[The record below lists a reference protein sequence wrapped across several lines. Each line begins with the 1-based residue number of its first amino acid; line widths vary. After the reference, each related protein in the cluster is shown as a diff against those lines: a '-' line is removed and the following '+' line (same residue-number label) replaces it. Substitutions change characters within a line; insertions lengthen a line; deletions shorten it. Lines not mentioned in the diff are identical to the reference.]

1 MACMALPC
9 SALPCSA
16 QSDRYELGKRLRRF
30 EVAWQTAETGRREA
44 STEPMQK
51 AVQSFFSLQF
61 AKAAAQLDAAYFA
74 VRNSAAP
81 TEIEQ
86 LVISHSLQVQP
97 VGVDTQSGSVKV
109 TLRPFTQSASPAKT
123 ETKSDTLAAAKV
135 TVKLIEGD
143 GAVRGSFVL
152 DWLEAAAGKELTF
165 SEVPEGDYTLQ
176 ASIEVQSE
184 RCLLPAVQVSFVSDL
199 NKRLEKIEGW
209 LKEQSQSRDKSD
221 VAETNRLT
229 VRNYAQTLRS
239 QVDARPL
246 ETDFPAAR
254 LLKLAED
261 LVSTPENA
269 PELFRHQAHESIWMT
284 LSHSRRSV
292 AVRVHMPA
300 QSTAV
305 KGEAK
310 KRPVLLAF
318 HGAGGSENMFF
329 ETYGAGRL
337 VELASQRGWIVV
349 APRHPLLG
357 MPLNYREM
365 IEVLSHYYPID
376 AGRVFLVGH
385 SMGAGEVVRQVS
397 LAPTAPQAA
406 VAIGGGGS
414 AKDVAATKSTP
425 WLVAAG
431 ELDFGRGGAKSL
443 AKRLQELGCEVEYRD
458 YPKVEHMVIVQA
470 ALDEVFAFL
479 DKR

>member
-30 EVAWQTAETGRREA
+30 EVAWQTAETKHREA

-74 VRNSAAP
+74 VRNANAP
-81 TEIEQ
+81 TDIEQ

-97 VGVDTQSGSVKV
+97 VVVDTLSGSVNV
-109 TLRPFTQSASPAKT
+109 TLRPFTQSASLAKT
-123 ETKSDTLAAAKV
+123 ETMSDTLAAAKV

-143 GAVRGSFVL
+143 GTVRGSFTL
-152 DWLEAAAGKELTF
+152 DWFEATAGKELTF
-165 SEVPEGDYTLQ
+165 REMPEGDYGLQ
-176 ASIEVQSE
+176 ASVEVHSE
-184 RCLLPAVQVSFVSDL
+184 KFLLPAVQVSFIDDL
-199 NKRLEKIEGW
+199 AKRLEKIELGIQVFP
-209 LKEQSQSRDKSD
+209 KADIS
-221 VAETNRLT
+221 ETNRLT
-229 VRNYAQTLRS
+229 VRSYAQTLRS
-239 QVDARPL
+239 QVDKRPL
-246 ETDFPAAR
+246 ETDFPTAR
-254 LLKLAED
+254 LLRLAEE
-261 LVSTPENA
+261 LMSTPDKA
-269 PELFRHQAHESIWMT
+269 AELFRQPAQESIWMT

-300 QSTAV
+300 QSPGV
-305 KGEAK
+305 KNEAK

-376 AGRVFLVGH
+376 TERVFLVGH
-385 SMGAGEVVRQVS
+385 SMGAAEVVRQVS

-406 VAIGGGGS
+406 VAIGGGGN

-443 AKRLQELGCEVEYRD
+443 AKRLEELGCQVEYRD